1 MKNRARVKN
10 SQPVNSVQTYR
21 RLLQY
26 LKPYLWPHFVL
37 AMICMVGFGVTDGSI
52 PFRVQP
58 IMDGVFGQKDQTTL
72 NLIPFL
78 VIGVFV
84 FRGVMQFF
92 QSYLTDYV
100 GLRIINDVRNALNR
114 HFQSLSLAFF
124 YRNPTGTLIARVNHD
139 VVLLRFAITD
149 ALASFLKDTTSLVAL
164 VTVAFVKDWVLAS
177 IAFIVFP
184 ASVLPIMRLSRN
196 MKKFTK
202 RGQIR
207 TGKLTVLLQES
218 IQGNRIVKAFGME
231 GYEDRRFMDEN
242 RHLFKQSLRASRI
255 KSVVAPSMELL
266 ASFGIAGVVWY
277 GGWSV
282 IAGGRTQG
290 EFFAFMAAMFLM
302 YAPFKGLSRTYT
314 AVHQGLAGA
323 ERVFEMLDEKPE
335 ITDKPD
341 AQAARPFSRRIEF
354 QNVNFAYAET
364 PVLKNINLTVEAG
377 QMVALVGMSGVGKST
392 LVDLIPRFYDVNAGR
407 ILIDGVDV
415 RDVTVKSLRAQ
426 IGIVT
431 QHTFLFNDTI
441 RNNIAYGDPERDM
454 GAIIAAA
461 KAANAHDFI
470 EAMPNG
476 YDSEIG
482 EMGLQLSGGQ
492 RQRLAIARALLKDAP
507 ILILD
512 EATSSLDADSER
524 SVQDALETLI
534 RTRTTIVIAH
544 RLSTIRKAD
553 RIVVMVDGRIAEE
566 GTHDEL
572 LARDREYSRLY
583 SLQLLDNRPTS
594 EAELVH

>member
-1 MKNRARVKN
+1 
-10 SQPVNSVQTYR
+10 
-21 RLLQY
+21 
-26 LKPYLWPHFVL
+26 
-37 AMICMVGFGVTDGSI
+37 
-52 PFRVQP
+52 
-58 IMDGVFGQKDQTTL
+58 
-72 NLIPFL
+72 
-78 VIGVFV
+78 
-84 FRGVMQFF
+84 MQFF

-124 YRNPTGTLIARVNHD
+124 YRNATGTLIARVNHD

-149 ALASFLKDTTSLVAL
+149 ALASFLKDTTSLIAL

-196 MKKFTK
+196 MKKFTR
-202 RGQIR
+202 RGQVS

-231 GYEDRRFMDEN
+231 SYEDGRFMSEN
-242 RHLFKQSLRASRI
+242 SRLFKQSLRASRI
-255 KSVVAPSMELL
+255 KSVVSPAMELL

-282 IAGGRTQG
+282 IGGGRTQG

-323 ERVFEMLDEKPE
+323 ERVFEMLDEKPD
-335 ITDKPD
+335 IVDKVD
-341 AQAARPFSRRIEF
+341 AKAAKPFSRKIEF

-364 PVLKNINLTVEAG
+364 PVLKDINLTVEAG

-392 LVDLIPRFYDVNAGR
+392 LVDLIPRFYDVKSGR

-415 RDVTVKSLRAQ
+415 RDLSVKSLRAQ

-441 RNNIAYGDPERDM
+441 RNNIAYGDPDRDM
-454 GAIIAAA
+454 DSIIEAA
-461 KAANAHDFI
+461 KAAHAHEFI

-476 YDSEIG
+476 YNSEIG

-524 SVQDALETLI
+524 SVQDALEALI

-553 RIVVMVDGRIAEE
+553 RIIVMVNGSIAEE

-583 SLQLLDNRPTS
+583 SLQLLDNRQTN

>member
-1 MKNRARVKN
+1 
-10 SQPVNSVQTYR
+10 
-21 RLLQY
+21 LQY
-26 LKPYLWPHFVL
+26 LKPYVWLYFVFG
-37 AMICMVGFGVTDGSI
+37 MVCMVGFGVTDGSI
-52 PFRVQP
+52 PFLVQP
-58 IMDGVFGQKDQTTL
+58 IMDGVFGSKDQATL

-78 VIGVFV
+78 VIGLFT
-84 FRGVMQFF
+84 FRGVMHFG

-100 GLRIINDVRNALNR
+100 GLRIVNDVRNALNR
-114 HFQSLSLAFF
+114 HFQSLSMSFF
-124 YRNPTGTLIARVNHD
+124 YRHPTGTLIARVNSD
-139 VVLLRFAITD
+139 VVMLRFAITD
-149 ALASFLKDTTSLVAL
+149 ALASFLKDTTSLIAL

-177 IAFIVFP
+177 IAFFVFP
-184 ASVLPIMRLSRN
+184 ASVLPIIRLSRN
-196 MKKFTK
+196 IKKFTK
-202 RGQIR
+202 RGQES
-207 TGKLTVLLQES
+207 TGRLTVLLQES

-231 GYEDRRFMDEN
+231 SYEDGRFMAEN
-242 RHLFKQSLRASRI
+242 GRLFKQSLRASRI
-255 KSVVAPSMELL
+255 KAMVAPSMELL

-282 IAGGRTQG
+282 IRGGRTQG

-302 YAPFKGLSRTYT
+302 YAPFKGLSRTYA

-323 ERVFEMLDEKPE
+323 ERVFEVLDERPD
-335 ITDKPD
+335 IADKPD
-341 AQAARPFSRRIEF
+341 AHPAEPFSRKIEF
-354 QNVNFAYAET
+354 QDVNFAYAET

-392 LVDLIPRFYDVNAGR
+392 LVDLIPRFYDVKSGR
-407 ILIDGVDV
+407 ILVDGVDI
-415 RDVTVKSLRAQ
+415 RNLTVKSLRAQ

-454 GAIIAAA
+454 DAVITAA
-461 KAANAHDFI
+461 KAAHAHEFI
-470 EAMPNG
+470 QAMPNG

-524 SVQDALETLI
+524 SVQDALETLMH
-534 RTRTTIVIAH
+534 TRTTIVIAH

-553 RIVVMVDGRIAEE
+553 RIVVMVDGSIAEE

-583 SLQLLDNRPTS
+583 SLQLLENRQTN

>member
-1 MKNRARVKN
+1 MKTLEQ
-10 SQPVNSVQTYR
+10 SQPLKTYR

-26 LKPYLWPHFVL
+26 LRPYIWPYFVL
-37 AMICMVGFGVTDGSI
+37 GMVCMVGYGVTDGSI
-52 PFRVQP
+52 PFLVQP
-58 IMDGVFGQKDQTTL
+58 IMDGVFGRKDQATL

-78 VIGVFV
+78 LIGLFL
-84 FRGVMQFF
+84 FRGVMQFG

-114 HFQSLSLAFF
+114 HFQSLSLSFF
-124 YRNPTGTLIARVNHD
+124 YRHPTGTLIARVNSD
-139 VVLLRFAITD
+139 VVLLRFSITD
-149 ALASFLKDTTSLVAL
+149 ALASFLKDTTSLIAL
-164 VTVAFVKDWVLAS
+164 VTVAFMKDWVLAS
-177 IAFIVFP
+177 IAFFVFP

-202 RGQIR
+202 RGQVS
-207 TGKLTVLLQES
+207 TGRLTVLLQES

-231 GYEDRRFMDEN
+231 DYEDRRFMTEN
-242 RHLFKQSLRASRI
+242 GRLFKQSLRASRI
-255 KSVVAPSMELL
+255 KSIVAPSMELL

-282 IAGGRTQG
+282 IRGGRTQG

-302 YAPFKGLSRTYT
+302 YAPFKGLSRTYS

-335 ITDKPD
+335 ILDKPD
-341 AQAARPFSRRIEF
+341 AQAAKPFAHKIEF
-354 QNVNFAYAET
+354 RNVDFAYSEA

-392 LVDLIPRFYDVNAGR
+392 LVDLIPRFYDVKSGA
-407 ILIDGVDV
+407 ILVDGVDV
-415 RDVTVKSLRAQ
+415 RDLTVKSLRAQ

-431 QHTFLFNDTI
+431 QHTFLFNDTV

-454 GAIIAAA
+454 DAIIAAA
-461 KAANAHDFI
+461 KAAHAHEFI
-470 EAMPNG
+470 EAMPHG

-524 SVQDALETLI
+524 SVQDALENLM

-553 RIVVMVDGRIAEE
+553 RIVVMVDGAIAEE

-572 LARDREYSRLY
+572 LAYDREYRRLY
-583 SLQLLDNRPTS
+583 SLQLLENRQGN